1 MRRFATVVFL
11 VFLLGL
17 ALLLRLPQL
26 GNRPFHADEAV
37 HAVKFREL
45 WEHGRYRY
53 DPNEFHGPTIYYA
66 ALPTVAASGHK
77 TFVAL
82 QEADLRLVI
91 ALVGAALVPLFLLLR
106 KPLGTSAVLWAGLFA
121 ALSPALV
128 FYSRYFIQEV
138 FLVVFTLVFLASAAL
153 KKPIAAGIAAG
164 LMVATKETAVLTF
177 FAAGVAWLLV
187 SRKRPALGR
196 SFWLALG
203 VAITVACVA
212 LYGCYRPLPTEARPN
227 PLQYFQAYT
236 PWLHRAAG
244 AELHKNPWFD
254 YLERFFWHRREGVPL
269 WSEGL
274 ILLLG
279 IFGALKP
286 PTTSE
291 RSFVR
296 FLALFTLFLTVGYSL
311 IPYKTP
317 WCALNFLMPLTLLA
331 GVGVAGLI
339 ERAAKL
345 PAKALI
351 TGGILL
357 ASAHLGWLSYQT
369 SFVHFA
375 SNKNPYVF
383 SPTVPDVV
391 KLKTRIEDLAKVH
404 PEHDKL
410 VIKVVSK
417 DGYYWPLPWYL
428 RRFENIGY
436 WTQLPEDP
444 EAPIVLAAPE
454 FDEALTP
461 QLKDH
466 IMTGFFALR
475 PDASYELFVKMNL
488 WEPYLKQRG
497 PVEDEE

>member
-1 MRRFATVVFL
+1 VRRFSSVAL
-11 VFLLGL
+11 ALFLLGL

-45 WEHGRYRY
+45 WEHGRYHY

-77 TFVAL
+77 TFVEL
-82 QEADLRLVI
+82 QEADMRLAI
-91 ALVGAALVPLFLLLR
+91 ALIGAALVPLFLLLR
-106 KPLGTSAVLWAGLFA
+106 KQLGTSAMLWAELFA

-138 FLVVFTLVFLASAAL
+138 FLVVFTLVFLASAVL

-177 FAAGVAWLLV
+177 FAAGVAWALTT
-187 SRKRPALGR
+187 RPHPREKLPYRSYGLAAGIALAVAYVILSGFF
-196 SFWLALG
+196 SNPAGPLG
-203 VAITVACVA
+203 
-212 LYGCYRPLPTEARPN
+212 
-227 PLQYFQAYT
+227 YFKTYT

-244 AELHKNPWFD
+244 VELHKNPWFD

-279 IFGALKP
+279 ILGALKP
-286 PTTSE
+286 PTTAE
-291 RSFVR
+291 RPFVR

-317 WCALNFLMPLTLLA
+317 WCALNFLMPLILLA
-331 GVGVAGLI
+331 GVGAAGLI
-339 ERAAKL
+339 ETVQKL
-345 PAKALI
+345 PGKVLI
-351 TGGILL
+351 AGLILL

-383 SPTVPDVV
+383 SPTVPDVA

-404 PEHDKL
+404 PDHDKL
-410 VIKVVSK
+410 VIKVLSK

-436 WTQLPEDP
+436 WTQLPTDP
-444 EAPIVLAAPE
+444 DGPIVLASPE

-461 QLKDH
+461 KLKDH

-475 PDASYELFVKMNL
+475 PDASYELFVKMSL